1 MNVLPKPLQNLI
13 EAFTL
18 LPGVGQKTAERYAY
32 YLLKQ
37 SGSSV
42 DKLSQSLF
50 GIKNNIKFC
59 PVTFAIISSDED
71 VSILYKDSSRNKQVV
86 AVVAEPFDILAME
99 KTNKFTGTYHVLGG
113 LISPLDDIHA
123 ENLHVKELI
132 NRIKSDDV
140 TEIILA
146 TNTSV
151 EGETTSLYLQRQI
164 KELYPTIEITKLARG
179 LPIGLD
185 IEYAD
190 QITLTRALEN
200 RQSF

>member
-1 MNVLPKPLQNLI
+1 MNVLPKPLQELI
-13 EAFTL
+13 DAFTL

-42 DKLSQSLF
+42 DKLSRSLS

-59 PVTFAIISSDED
+59 PITFAIISSDED
-71 VSILYKDSSRNKQVV
+71 LSSLYKDSSRNKQIV

-123 ENLHVKELI
+123 ENLHIRELI
-132 NRIKSDDV
+132 NRIKTDHV
-140 TEIILA
+140 NEIILA

-151 EGETTSLYLQRQI
+151 EGETTSLYLQKQI
-164 KELYPTIEITKLARG
+164 KELYPDVEVTKLARG

>member
-1 MNVLPKPLQNLI
+1 MNVLPKPLQDLI

-42 DKLSQSLF
+42 DKISRSLV

-71 VSILYKDSSRNKQVV
+71 VSILYKDSTRNKQVI

-132 NRIKSDDV
+132 DRIKSDNV

-164 KELYPTIEITKLARG
+164 KQLYPDIIITKLARG

-190 QITLTRALEN
+190 QITLTRAIEN